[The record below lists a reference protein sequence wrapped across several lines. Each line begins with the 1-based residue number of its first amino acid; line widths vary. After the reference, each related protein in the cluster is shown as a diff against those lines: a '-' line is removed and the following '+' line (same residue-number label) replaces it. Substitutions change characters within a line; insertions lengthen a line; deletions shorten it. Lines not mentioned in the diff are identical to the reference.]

1 MLHPLPRLSLEVHL
15 PVSSFES
22 SAFPV
27 LAMGRLPASFHVY
40 DFTWCEISRLQIF
53 LHVEAS
59 EFARL
64 PGRSY
69 RCILA
74 GQPRLLRPGRTC
86 FVTSACTGYAN
97 RPNQVID
104 GARTFTLLDSQP
116 CRLLHQRIAD
126 ARHTLWNRQTGA
138 PFARS
143 PELKVVRHT
152 CSYFSAEL
160 PTFRSCVASYE
171 ALTLKLSQV
180 GNAVVASWASGQEP
194 MEVYTFPTH

>member
-1 MLHPLPRLSLEVHL
+1 MLPAPAATWIFPTLFLRIFPQMLHPLPRLSLEVHL

-116 CRLLHQRIAD
+116 CRLLIPP
-126 ARHTLWNRQTGA
+126 LCYPSYGA
-138 PFARS
+138 SDFCPGRY
-143 PELKVVRHT
+143 V
-152 CSYFSAEL
+152 SY
-160 PTFRSCVASYE
+160 
-171 ALTLKLSQV
+171 
-180 GNAVVASWASGQEP
+180 
-194 MEVYTFPTH
+194 